1 MKMRSKVDITGGPIL
16 KSIIIFAIPIML
28 GALVQVAFN
37 AADLIVVGNM
47 GDEAAVASVGAVS
60 PIANLLVNSFVG
72 FSAGINAVLARSLG
86 QQNEKRTARIVSTSV
101 IFSVALGALIMIA
114 CFIFSEPL
122 LRVTNCSEECID
134 GAKIYMNIYAVGI
147 PAILLYNFS
156 GAIIRSTGDTV
167 RPFLHLVV
175 SGIVNVVLNIVLCF
189 ILDNKVVAVAVATTA
204 SQLVGAVLTFIHLIR
219 LDGVCKFDFKS
230 ISFSCQELLS
240 IVKIGGPCAFN
251 LALFSLSNVQMH
263 SAINSYG
270 TAATAG
276 NAAATNLE
284 TLVGSFTTGFSTS
297 TVPFVGQNVGAGKP
311 ERVKK
316 SIMCCF
322 ALIFVISLISSLS
335 IYSLGEH
342 ALALYLPDS
351 REGIEFGLSRMKFVL
366 LFYVIAATYNVFVN
380 SMQAFGYSFIPM
392 LNSVITVLGFRV
404 LWLELIYPRLDAV
417 KHTIDNVYMCYT
429 ISWSLSFIAHMIMF
443 IIVYIKYKKG
453 RIKAI

>member
-86 QQNEKRTARIVSTSV
+86 QRDEKRTARVVSTSV
-101 IFSVALGALIMIA
+101 IFSVALGAILMIG

-122 LRVTNCSEECID
+122 LIVTNCSEECIE
-134 GAKIYMNIYAVGI
+134 GAKIYMNIYAMGI

-167 RPFLHLVV
+167 KPFLYLVI
-175 SGIVNVVLNIVLCF
+175 SGIVNVVLNIILCF
-189 ILDNKVVAVAVATTA
+189 VLDNKVVAVAVATTA
-204 SQLVGAVLTFIHLIR
+204 SQLVGAVLTFVHLLKLGGI
-219 LDGVCKFDFKS
+219 CKFDFKN
-230 ISFSCQELLS
+230 IIFSWHELLA
-240 IVKIGGPCAFN
+240 IVKVGGPCAFN
-251 LALFSLSNVQMH
+251 SALFSLSNVQMH

-276 NAAATNLE
+276 NAAASNLE
-284 TLVGSFTTGFSTS
+284 TLVSSFTTGFSTA

-322 ALIFVISLISSLS
+322 ALSFVISLISSLS

-351 REGIEFGLSRMKFVL
+351 SDGVEFGLSRMKFVL
-366 LFYVIAATYNVFVN
+366 LFYVIASTYNIFVN

-392 LNSVITVLGFRV
+392 LNSIITVLGFRV

-417 KHTIDNVYMCYT
+417 RHTIDNVYMCYT
-429 ISWSLSFIAHMIMF
+429 ISWSLSFLAHMTMF
-443 IIVYIKYKKG
+443 IIVYIRYKKG
-453 RIKAI
+453 KVKLI